1 MLVVSSTLRGAL
13 HGLRPKFNGPRGKV
27 PARQRYRAESMRD
40 HASGLHAKLA
50 EQSERYDETA
60 EQRLLRQLAE
70 QAECSTA
77 AAACDGQCKPI
88 ERSGILN
95 MTCSWS

>member
-1 MLVVSSTLRGAL
+1 MDYFRNFMGLGEK
-13 HGLRPKFNGPRGKV
+13 GLRDRS
-27 PARQRYRAESMRD
+27 RAESTRD
-40 HASGLHAKLA
+40 PASGLYAKLA
-50 EQSERYDETA
+50 KQSERYDETA

>member
-1 MLVVSSTLRGAL
+1 MTHEVFSGEGLNTSLDLMKKWHMVMQDRTQFVLQIPFTGA
-13 HGLRPKFNGPRGKV
+13 GLAATGCD
-27 PARQRYRAESMRD
+27 SCD

-50 EQSERYDETA
+50 EQSERYDEAA

-77 AAACDGQCKPI
+77 AAACDGQ
-88 ERSGILN
+88 
-95 MTCSWS
+95 